1 MLAQRLWLWAPVVI
15 WAGLIFAFS
24 SIPSLG
30 TGLGTWDLVLR
41 KIAHAVEFG
50 ILALLLWRALRRERL
65 VFVLASGYAA
75 TDEIHQ
81 SFVEGRVG
89 SVVDWAIDTAGV
101 VFALLGVRLW
111 QSHQQRDAPGK
122 KDTALEDV
130 TGQTP

>member
-1 MLAQRLWLWAPVVI
+1 MLAHRLSLWLPVVI

-41 KIAHAVEFG
+41 KIAHAAEFA
-50 ILALLLWRALRRERL
+50 ILTLLLWRALRRERL

-75 TDEIHQ
+75 TDELHQ

-89 SVVDWAIDTAGV
+89 SVADWAIDTAGV
-101 VFALLGVRLW
+101 IFALAGVRLW
-111 QSHQQRDAPGK
+111 RRHQRDDVPDNGSPALDDAPG
-122 KDTALEDV
+122 E
-130 TGQTP
+130 TP